1 MLTTPEVKPDATK
14 ATRDAHIFLVVS
26 LVGFLM
32 IAIGLTIDFVLH
44 ANNPALAAEEGVFNI
59 RNPGH
64 VFLGLGILATAVG
77 LARLVSLSIAASD
90 GGSGLLRTGRALFR
104 IGIVVLTV
112 AVAYVT
118 IGPGFDHGD
127 HPAGLPDSLAVFD
140 GGDRSRLPPEQALAL
155 ATLAWTRPGSLDGEA
170 RIVHAEMEDDTESTE
185 TETTPELENALA
197 EQIAVAVT
205 ALPRLDTVAEVEA
218 QGYVQASNVSDGSGA
233 HWVKWTLV
241 DKPFDPENPSMLL
254 FDELTRG
261 EPMELIA
268 YSYWVASDG
277 PPEGFPGS
285 TDEWHPHVGMC
296 FENGWL
302 KDDNLPDRRS
312 CPGDW
317 INGSDLWMLHAW
329 IVPGV
334 ENVYGQ
340 FAVVNPLLCERAC
353 GLED

>member
-14 ATRDAHIFLVVS
+14 STRRVHIFLVVS
-26 LVGFLM
+26 LIGFLM
-32 IAIGLTIDFVLH
+32 IAVGLTIDFLLH
-44 ANNPALAAEEGVFNI
+44 ANNPALAAEEGVFSF

-64 VFLGLGILATAVG
+64 VFLGLGIVATAVG
-77 LARLVSLSIAASD
+77 LARLASLSIATSD
-90 GGSGLLRTGRALFR
+90 SESGLLRTGRTFFR
-104 IGIVVLTV
+104 VGIVVLTV
-112 AVAYVT
+112 ALAYVA
-118 IGPGFDHGD
+118 IGPGFGHGG
-127 HPAGLPDSLAVFD
+127 HPTGLPDDLAVFD
-140 GGDRSRLPPEQALAL
+140 GSDRSRLPPDQALAL

-170 RIVHAEMEDDTESTE
+170 RIVHAEMESVE
-185 TETTPELENALA
+185 TEQSPGSEKAFA
-197 EQIAVAVT
+197 DQMAIAVAAV
-205 ALPRLDTVAEVEA
+205 PRLDTIAEVEA

-254 FDELTRG
+254 FDSLTRG

-277 PPEGFPGS
+277 PPEGFSGN

-302 KDDNLPDRRS
+302 KDDNLPDRRA

-317 INGSDLWMLHAW
+317 VNGSDLWMLHAW

-334 ENVYGQ
+334 ENVYGD